1 MLPSPYYYRTTALS
15 LISIACLVVAGVAWQ
30 QREHVASL
38 ELQIQMES
46 RPANSEDSRSS
57 QSIGRPTESIFLRP
71 TIAVPL
77 ALLAIFAGSL
87 LLARGNSQRP
97 ENKQDNAKRLDTEPS
112 DSIDASTARLLAY
125 QRSLAQTSDRALRSE
140 FAAKLSHDLR
150 NPLAGIQM
158 SLSNL
163 MSEGQDSDLR
173 ERLELVHSESVRV
186 ADLLGKAVESSR
198 GTPEP
203 LEEVELGPL
212 VESLLELIAFQTAAH
227 IKIRHSIQEGL
238 YFRLPPQRFQHSL
251 AGLILNAAEAIGE
264 SEGSIQVEVV
274 MGDNHLRVSVIDTGP
289 GFPEEL
295 LLGASRQ
302 GKPELGLATVQRFA
316 REMGGKL
323 EISNQSSGV
332 NSSGGRATILLP
344 SGTHHG

>member
-1 MLPSPYYYRTTALS
+1 MNQRLRTRLQAAQKFESLSALS
-15 LISIACLVVAGVAWQ
+15 GGLAHDFNNLLLPIVANTDILKEQASA
-30 QREHVASL
+30 ESSSL
-38 ELQIQMES
+38 EM
-46 RPANSEDSRSS
+46 
-57 QSIGRPTESIFLRP
+57 
-71 TIAVPL
+71 
-77 ALLAIFAGSL
+77 
-87 LLARGNSQRP
+87 
-97 ENKQDNAKRLDTEPS
+97 
-112 DSIDASTARLLAY
+112 
-125 QRSLAQTSDRALRSE
+125 
-140 FAAKLSHDLR
+140 
-150 NPLAGIQM
+150 
-158 SLSNL
+158 
-163 MSEGQDSDLR
+163 
-173 ERLELVHSESVRV
+173 
-186 ADLLGKAVESSR
+186 
-198 GTPEP
+198 
-203 LEEVELGPL
+203 LEEVELAPL

-302 GKPELGLATVQRFA
+302 GESGLGLATVRRFA

-323 EISNQSSGV
+323 EISNQPSGG

-344 SGTHHG
+344 SAPHHG